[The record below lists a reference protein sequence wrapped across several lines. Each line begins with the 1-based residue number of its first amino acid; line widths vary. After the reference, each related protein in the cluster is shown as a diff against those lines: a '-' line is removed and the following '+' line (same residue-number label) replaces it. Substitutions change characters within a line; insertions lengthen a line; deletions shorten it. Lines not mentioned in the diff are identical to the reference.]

1 MKAALLRAI
10 HEPLTIEEIEIAE
23 PKAGEV
29 LVRIEASGVCH
40 SDLHRIH
47 GDFPSPLPMV
57 MGHEGSGVVE
67 QVGPGVGSPQV
78 GDHVVLSIGPYCGEC
93 LACGAGR
100 FSDCPKIAAMRPLG
114 ALFDGTSR
122 LSKGDE
128 RISNQSFVSSF
139 AEYSVVP
146 ATGAIPVRKD
156 APLDTIALVGCG
168 VTTGVAAVFNDAK
181 VSPGDRV
188 AVFGCGGVGLNAVQA
203 AALSGAEMVIGV
215 DLLDSKLALAE
226 QFGAT
231 HTVNAS
237 EGDPVEQIRSL
248 TGIGVDHAFEVIG
261 IPSVVLQ
268 GMGTLKPGGRMWVLG
283 VLPADAVLEIPWWKL
298 MAGRQGLQFSGFG
311 AANPRADIPRIVD
324 LYMAGKLKLDELIT
338 ERLPLEQVND
348 AFGLMERGEVARTLV
363 YPR

>member
-1 MKAALLRAI
+1 MKAALLRTI
-10 HEPLTIEEIEIAE
+10 REPLSIEEIEIAE
-23 PKAGEV
+23 PLMGEV

-57 MGHEGSGVVE
+57 MGHEGAGVVE
-67 QVGPGVGSPQV
+67 QVGPGVDSPKV

-93 LACGAGR
+93 EVCGAGK
-100 FSDCPKIAAMRPLG
+100 FSLCQKPNEMRPIG

-122 LSKGDE
+122 LSKGAE

-139 AEYSVVP
+139 AEYAVVP

-181 VSPGDRV
+181 VSPGQRV

-203 AALSGAEMVIGV
+203 ASLAGAEVVIGV

-226 QFGAT
+226 EFGAT
-231 HTVNAS
+231 HVVNAS
-237 EGDPVEQIRSL
+237 NDDPVEEIRQIAR
-248 TGIGVDHAFEVIG
+248 GGVDHAFEVIG
-261 IPSVVLQ
+261 IPEVVLQ
-268 GMGTLKPGGRMWVLG
+268 AMRTLVPGGNMWVLG
-283 VLPADAVLEIPWWKL
+283 VLPADAVLQIPWWEL
-298 MAGRQGLQFSGFG
+298 MSGRQRIQFSGFG
-311 AANPRADIPRIVD
+311 AANPRADIPRLVN
-324 LYMAGKLKLDELIT
+324 LYMAGKLKLDELISK
-338 ERLPLEQVND
+338 RLPLEEINH
-348 AFGLMERGEVARTLV
+348 AFDLLEQGEVARSLV

>member
-1 MKAALLRAI
+1 
-10 HEPLTIEEIEIAE
+10 
-23 PKAGEV
+23 
-29 LVRIEASGVCH
+29 
-40 SDLHRIH
+40 
-47 GDFPSPLPMV
+47 
-57 MGHEGSGVVE
+57 
-67 QVGPGVGSPQV
+67 
-78 GDHVVLSIGPYCGEC
+78 
-93 LACGAGR
+93 
-100 FSDCPKIAAMRPLG
+100 MRPLG

-122 LSKGDE
+122 LSKGGE

-311 AANPRADIPRIVD
+311 AANPRADIPLIVD